1 MSLVDTKSERKMNK
15 KFSLFILGGTGDLAR
30 KKLFPALYSLYSKGK
45 LEGLY
50 KVYSLAREE
59 SQDWKQLVSRSP
71 DPEKFDNFMKF
82 DVREDS
88 SYQALSKIIKNLKD
102 QELIFYLALSPF
114 LFETAIRKL
123 GVLLRNF
130 TNPRKIVVE
139 KPFGFDLTSA
149 SKLNQILHTYFVEEE
164 IYRIDHFL
172 GKETVQ
178 NILSLRLSNT
188 IFEGIWNKNFVDHVQ
203 IVAIEDIGIEGR
215 GDYYDRVGA
224 IRDML
229 QNHMLQMLSFT
240 AMELPCCMDPEL
252 IRDEKVKLLRSVRR
266 LSKEDAVKGQYEGYS
281 LEKGVKGNSNTETFV
296 AVKLYID
303 NFRWQ
308 DVPFYLMT
316 GKKLPKKLSQIALVF
331 KEVPKSFA
339 KILDCTPKQ
348 NKIVFRASPE
358 NKIAIHFE
366 LRPPAGG
373 FIACPVETTM
383 EYNLTGQELP
393 DAYENLLIDIVQGDR
408 SLFIRGDETELMW
421 EIVEPIIK
429 EDMPLYTYKSGTLPE
444 QANKLIEKDGKAWIL

>member
-1 MSLVDTKSERKMNK
+1 MSKR
-15 KFSLFILGGTGDLAR
+15 FSFFILGGTGDLAR
-30 KKLFPALYSLYSKGK
+30 KKLFPAFYRLYSYGK
-45 LEGLY
+45 LKGLY

-59 SQDWKQLVSRSP
+59 SQEWKHLVSNSP
-71 DPEKFDNFMKF
+71 DAEKFNNFVQF
-82 DVREDS
+82 DVKEDS
-88 SYQALSKIIKNLKD
+88 SYQALAKIIKKLRG
-102 QELIFYLALSPF
+102 QELIFYLALPPL
-114 LFETAIRKL
+114 LFENTIRRL

-139 KPFGFDLTSA
+139 KPFGFDLSSA
-149 SKLNQILHTYFVEEE
+149 SRLNQILYTYFVEEE
-164 IYRIDHFL
+164 VYRIDHYL

-188 IFEGIWNKNFVDHVQ
+188 IFEGLWNKNFVDHVQ

-224 IRDML
+224 VRDML

-252 IRDEKVKLLRSVRR
+252 IRDEKAKLLRSVRR
-266 LSKEDAVKGQYEGYS
+266 LSKEDAVKGQYEGYL
-281 LEKGVKGNSNTETFV
+281 LEKGVKENSNTETFV

-308 DVPFYLMT
+308 GVPFYLLT
-316 GKKLPKKLSQIALVF
+316 GKKMSKKLSQITLIF
-331 KEVPKSFA
+331 KEVPKSYA
-339 KILDCTPKQ
+339 QLLDCTPKQ
-348 NKIVFRASPE
+348 NKIVFQASPE
-358 NKIAIHFE
+358 NKIAIYFE

-383 EYNLTGQELP
+383 EYNITAQTLP
-393 DAYENLLIDIVQGDR
+393 DAYENLLLDIVQGDR
-408 SLFIRGDETELMW
+408 SLFIRGDEVELMW
-421 EIVEPIIK
+421 QIVEPIIK
-429 EDMPLYTYKSGTLPE
+429 NHMPLYTYKPKSLGPI
-444 QANKLIEKDGKAWIL
+444 QAQELIEKDGKAWIL

>member
-1 MSLVDTKSERKMNK
+1 MSK
-15 KFSLFILGGTGDLAR
+15 KFSFFILGGTGDLAR
-30 KKLFPALYSLYSKGK
+30 KKLFPALYRLYSKGK

-59 SQDWKQLVSRSP
+59 SQEWKHLVGNSP
-71 DPEKFDNFMKF
+71 NSDKFNNFVHF
-82 DVREDS
+82 DVKEDS
-88 SYQALSKIIKNLKD
+88 SYQVLTKIIEKLRA
-102 QELIFYLALSPF
+102 QELIFYLALSPL
-114 LFETAIRKL
+114 LFETAIRRL

-139 KPFGFDLTSA
+139 KPFGFDLASA
-149 SKLNQILHTYFVEEE
+149 SRLNQILHTYFVEEE

-188 IFEGIWNKNFVDHVQ
+188 IFEGLWNKNFVDYVQ

-252 IRDEKVKLLRSVRR
+252 IRDEKAKLLRSVRR
-266 LSKEDAVKGQYEGYS
+266 SSKENAIKGQYEGYL
-281 LEKGVKGNSNTETFV
+281 LEKGVKENSNMETFV

-303 NFRWQ
+303 NLRWQ

-316 GKKLPKKLSQIALVF
+316 GKKMSKKLSQITLTF

-339 KILDCTPKQ
+339 QLLDCTPKQ
-348 NKIVFRASPE
+348 NKIVFQASPE
-358 NKIAIHFE
+358 NKIAIYFE

-383 EYNLTGQELP
+383 EYNLTGQKLP
-393 DAYENLLIDIVQGDR
+393 DAYENLLLDIVQGDR
-408 SLFIRGDETELMW
+408 SLFIRGDEIELMW
-421 EIVEPIIK
+421 QIVEPIIK
-429 EDMPLYTYKSGTLPE
+429 NHMSLYTYKPGSLGPR
-444 QANKLIEKDGKAWIL
+444 QARELIEEDGKAWIL